1 MELIIKILISIIKRF
16 MVFEDFQSLI
26 SLILHNSLRSLGQTL
41 ILLISQMR
49 KLRQL
54 PQLTQITG
62 GAVWTQIYDT
72 NSRFTA
78 FFSHCTNL
86 KPRPSVSQFLLP
98 PPPPLSPFLIFPHL
112 PLLPSCFLFSPIPPS
127 PPLLPLLPPH
137 PPLSFFW
144 SSEHFTPT
152 ERDL

>member
-62 GAVWTQIYDT
+62 GAV
-72 NSRFTA
+72 
-78 FFSHCTNL
+78 
-86 KPRPSVSQFLLP
+86 
-98 PPPPLSPFLIFPHL
+98 
-112 PLLPSCFLFSPIPPS
+112 
-127 PPLLPLLPPH
+127 
-137 PPLSFFW
+137 
-144 SSEHFTPT
+144 
-152 ERDL
+152 